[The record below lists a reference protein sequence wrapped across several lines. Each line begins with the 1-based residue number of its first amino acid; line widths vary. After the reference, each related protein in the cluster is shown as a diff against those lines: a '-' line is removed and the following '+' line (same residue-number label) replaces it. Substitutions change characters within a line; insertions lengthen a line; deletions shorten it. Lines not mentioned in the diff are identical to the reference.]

1 MNRRSRR
8 FWRGQGRGPPEQADD
23 GNHKQSRGSSIMSQI
38 SQLPGQGRSLFAFG
52 TKAILGAIGAGLVA
66 LWLAF
71 TYYTVAEYER
81 VVVTRWGQFVEVSGP
96 GLHFRMPMMNEL
108 RTIRVDIASIE
119 GAKVNTYTIDNQELD
134 AEFVVNFRVP
144 VNQVEH
150 IFKNVP
156 DYKERLRSLTIDRF
170 KAVMG
175 TANTGDIAAKRGEVG
190 RRMYNV
196 LKADAERLFG
206 LEIVDF
212 QITNIEY
219 TKSFKDAVA
228 QAATA
233 KALVEKAEQDKRT
246 VEINAD
252 SAKIAA
258 VGQANAEREKARGSA
273 DGRLLLA
280 EAEARAIKLKGEAEA
295 AAIRAQTEAL
305 QNNPGLVELR
315 KAERWN
321 GMLPQQMLG
330 AVTPFM
336 SIAAPTSPPIGGRAE
351 RQ

>member
-1 MNRRSRR
+1 MLSMGFRT
-8 FWRGQGRGPPEQADD
+8 GLLA
-23 GNHKQSRGSSIMSQI
+23 
-38 SQLPGQGRSLFAFG
+38 L
-52 TKAILGAIGAGLVA
+52 LGAIAAIWIL
-66 LWLAF
+66 F
-71 TYYTVAEYER
+71 SYYTVAEYER

-119 GAKVNTYTIDNQELD
+119 GQKINTYTIDNQELD
-134 AEFVVNFRVP
+134 ADIVVNFRVP
-144 VNQVEH
+144 VSQVEH
-150 IFKNVP
+150 IFRNVP
-156 DYKERLRSLTIDRF
+156 DYRERLRSLTIDRF
-170 KAVMG
+170 KAVLG
-175 TANTGDIAAKRGEVG
+175 TANTADIAAKRGEVS
-190 RRMYNV
+190 RRVYTL
-196 LKADAERLFG
+196 LKSEAERLFG

-212 QITNIEY
+212 QISSIEY
-219 TKSFKDAVA
+219 TRSFKDAVA

-246 VEINAD
+246 IEINAE

-258 VGQANAEREKARGSA
+258 VGQANAEREKARGAA

-295 AAIRAQTEAL
+295 AAIRAQAEAL

-321 GMLPQQMLG
+321 GALPQQMLG
-330 AVTPFM
+330 AVTPMM
-336 SIAAPTSPPIGGRAE
+336 SIQAPPPAMPGMSPNSPSGR
-351 RQ
+351 Q